1 MRPLNEVVG
10 KCLGEEYMAVIKPEY
25 DELRKQHEALK
36 KKTDGIK
43 QEAESEVITRHMMG
57 LLRGEGLGENPDLE
71 VQKAYWEKVEAQY
84 KNDVVKL
91 EQAIR
96 NFNRKYA
103 ALQKQT
109 GKGEVQIETAAFLLI
124 KECFNGDVVPFSMME
139 KFIDK
144 VKQQLIA

>member
-25 DELRKQHEALK
+25 DELLKQHEALM

-57 LLRGEGLGENPDLE
+57 FLRGEGLGENPDLE

-91 EQAIR
+91 KQAIR

-103 ALQKQT
+103 ALQKKT
-109 GKGEVQIETAAFLLI
+109 RKGEVQIETAAFLLI
-124 KECFNGDVVPFSMME
+124 KECFNGDVVPFSMIE